1 MIHTPTSVEIMEAL
15 GYHLTNRG
23 LARYNPTGAMTED
36 PAKPLFVL
44 GPAPAKPDTTVT
56 AMIYNDDR
64 GRDKFNPDFYIQL
77 RFRAAGQDLR
87 VVERLAD
94 NVFAELDWETGRP
107 DETWPGGVRVQ
118 SSRRTV
124 RAPSAPDGN
133 TPKRYERADSY
144 RITVN
149 PGE

>member
-1 MIHTPTSVEIMEAL
+1 MIHTPTTVEVLEAL
-15 GYHLTNRG
+15 GYHLTDLG
-23 LARYNPTGAMTED
+23 LARYNPNAAMTED
-36 PAKPLFVL
+36 PIKPLFVL
-44 GPAPAKPDTTVT
+44 GPAPATPNTTVSVT
-56 AMIYNDDR
+56 PYNDDR
-64 GRDKFNPDFYIQL
+64 SRDKYNPDYYIQL

-94 NVFAELDWETGRP
+94 KVFAELDWEPGTRP
-107 DETWPGGVRVQ
+107 DEVWPGGVRVQ

-124 RAPSAPDGN
+124 RAPSAPDGS
-133 TPKRYERADSY
+133 KRFERADSY